1 MNFVFSEWEFF
12 CSEVLSI
19 NNCIRADEI
28 PKMSPNCSW
37 VCIKHDVETD
47 VSKAYELAKI
57 ENKYGIQATY
67 FVQSYLLEE
76 NTALLKKIL
85 DLGHEVTYHYDVLDS
100 NDGNFELALEEFT
113 KTIKR
118 FEELGFPVNTVCP
131 HGNPLMVR
139 DGWKSNK
146 DFFRN
151 DKVASLFPQIF
162 DVVVQAS
169 QIIKRDFVY
178 ISDAGYSWKLIGN
191 VDTNDVSNIGDIE
204 IANSREVLGFVRSNE
219 NIIISSHPHR
229 WCKSNMS
236 ALFQVAKFK
245 IIRLVAKKLSK
256 MSFFKKLMSK
266 FYYLAKKI

>member
-1 MNFVFSEWEFF
+1 MSFVFSEWEYF
-12 CSEVLSI
+12 CSQVLSTH
-19 NNCIRADEI
+19 NCIRADEI
-28 PKMSPNCSW
+28 PKKSPNNPW
-37 VCIKHDVETD
+37 VSIKHDVETD

-57 ENKYGIQATY
+57 ENKYGIKATY
-67 FVQSYLLEE
+67 FVQSYLLED
-76 NTALLKKIL
+76 NAALLKKIA

-100 NDGNFELALEEFT
+100 NGGDFELALEEFT
-113 KTIKR
+113 KTVNR

-139 DGWKSNK
+139 DGWTSNK

-151 DKVASLFPQIF
+151 DKVVSLFPQIF

-169 QIIKRDFVY
+169 QVIKSDFSY

-191 VDTNDVSNIGDIE
+191 IDTNDISNVGDIE
-204 IANSREVLGFVRSNE
+204 IANSKEVLGFISSCE

-229 WCKSNMS
+229 WRKSNIS
-236 ALFQVAKFK
+236 ALFQLAKFK
-245 IIRLVAKKLSK
+245 LIRLVAKKLSK
-256 MSFFKKLMSK
+256 ISILKKLMSK